1 MCQELV
7 EIDWESLFS
16 NKSIDENW
24 NLFKGEV
31 LSVVSRHVPTI
42 SVSGSLWR
50 FAIAGPYGK
59 FCSWSD
65 LFTYVFY
72 CNA

>member
-1 MCQELV
+1 MLAINKTALKVNRFADFCHHRFGYLLLYGTER
-7 EIDWESLFS
+7 LFR
-16 NKSIDENW
+16 KIPI
-24 NLFKGEV
+24 V
-31 LSVVSRHVPTI
+31 IP
-42 SVSGSLWR
+42 GSLRR